1 VSGQFAFLAYMQC
14 SQELPCAFACWGRA
28 SVTLVPP
35 CPGACWLPARP
46 ILGPCRPACQTVPA
60 LTLCVRAR
68 RRSGPR
74 TCTSHASPTAARPC
88 SARLQADAGAA
99 AGWAAVYNRRAR
111 ASRGRAQARRRG
123 GAARALRPRAAAGAR
138 PTRAYSEQHAVPE
151 ERRGFCLGRAAARAQ
166 RAVAG
171 GARAV
176 DLWRAVQAWQAGPE
190 DSACASRMTSRS
202 ARCSKRSATGVPQAG
217 GRGP

>member
-123 GAARALRPRAAAGAR
+123 GAARALRPRAAAGAWAPGQPERIQNSMQSRKKGAVFVWGGLPLGLSVR
-138 PTRAYSEQHAVPE
+138 P
-151 ERRGFCLGRAAARAQ
+151 RAA
-166 RAVAG
+166 
-171 GARAV
+171 
-176 DLWRAVQAWQAGPE
+176 
-190 DSACASRMTSRS
+190 
-202 ARCSKRSATGVPQAG
+202 
-217 GRGP
+217 RGP